1 MQITLCS
8 ADINLSNLLLVIWS
22 LVVHKEEERIVYLH
36 KAIYICMLNGEYMI
50 ICLELFC
57 FLVLFLHYYFKPASN
72 KGNPQIEAIYSTSS
86 SIKIIEK
93 KVETLKGQREKKQK
107 QEKNYSHLPT

>member
-1 MQITLCS
+1 MY
-8 ADINLSNLLLVIWS
+8 N
-22 LVVHKEEERIVYLH
+22 ERIDNLRCFRTG
-36 KAIYICMLNGEYMI
+36 IQILNLDKIRLFLYFPI

-72 KGNPQIEAIYSTSS
+72 KGNPQTEAIYSTSS

-93 KVETLKGQREKKQK
+93 KVETLKGQGEKKQK